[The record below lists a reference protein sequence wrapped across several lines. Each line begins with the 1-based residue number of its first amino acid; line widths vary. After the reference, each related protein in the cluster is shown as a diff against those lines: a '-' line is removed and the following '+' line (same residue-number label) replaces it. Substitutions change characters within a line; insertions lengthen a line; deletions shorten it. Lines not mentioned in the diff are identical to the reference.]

1 MGPGR
6 ISHPFHVLSLQHA
19 FKFVCDVIFQTIF
32 FSKGV
37 VLPSL
42 DALPLLQPRRGSLPG
57 QQMAQLAQ
65 RFYVWWQF
73 LFGVFVCLFFV
84 FCILFMCAIRIWPG
98 GWRSSA
104 NGCFEAGE
112 ECRST
117 QRKTMLPR
125 MNVRSTDE

>member
-42 DALPLLQPRRGSLPG
+42 DALPLLHPRRGSLPG

-73 LFGVFVCLFFV
+73 LFGVWSISFLFFAFYSCV
-84 FCILFMCAIRIWPG
+84 QSEFG
-98 GWRSSA
+98 Q
-104 NGCFEAGE
+104 EAGE
-112 ECRST
+112 APLMDASKQEKSVGPLSEKPCY
-117 QRKTMLPR
+117 LG
-125 MNVRSTDE
+125 